1 MLTVETLY
9 TDMQEVGWS
18 IVELQL
24 LKEVPLLDGY
34 QESLP
39 ARQLQLVVL
48 LLVREAAP
56 YSETVDRALPLARM
70 FSQTSRLCLLP
81 IHRPASL
88 AKDHNRLYYVHH

>member
-1 MLTVETLY
+1 MLTVETLN
-9 TDMQEVGWS
+9 TEVQEVGWS
-18 IVELQL
+18 VVELQL

-56 YSETVDRALPLARM
+56 YSETVDDLGDGGSGTAIGKNVLRNIKAAPVAHPSTC
-70 FSQTSRLCLLP
+70 FTG
-81 IHRPASL
+81 
-88 AKDHNRLYYVHH
+88 K